1 MDKRIAMALPACLAA
16 FALLLTLAAGPLAVQ
31 QTLNGQSPGGAFWSI
46 QTPAGWR
53 PGDGLVL
60 VNHGYDA
67 EPIDTTPSLGP
78 AALRER
84 VLSQGLAL
92 AASSYRLRGWA
103 LFATAADHRELL
115 RDFRN
120 RVGEPGPVWVAG
132 GSMGGLVALQQA
144 EQGDLGVVGA
154 YAICA
159 PLAGSAVWDLA
170 ADLRLVYDSLCD
182 DVSGGSL
189 PRGPEPYPWLLPPGA
204 VSGSGVPLG
213 LSAELL
219 FNVSR
224 CFGINVPPWA
234 ESSGMRDRL
243 RRFTA
248 ATGVG
253 REFLLENLYYGTF
266 ALTDLVHDPGKLARR
281 AALDNRFVDYGDA
294 QINARIRRIASE
306 PVERYAL
313 KRAYT
318 PGLGLGAVKLLTT
331 HTSGDGLVVP
341 GHARA
346 LEGRVPM
353 AQWSRAWVVEAEG
366 SHCGYSDPEL
376 VAGWDALYAWTRGT
390 AAKPDPAALQARC
403 GSLRAGGLA
412 GDCRYAELPANL
424 APVSAQIRDRR
435 LPTANI
441 AATSSELWYDP
452 TRPGEG
458 WLIEALHEGRALV
471 VWFTYPAP
479 GADAEQR
486 WLVGVARVLD
496 EGLVVE
502 TLQETRGGRFGD
514 DHDPLAVQRLDYGRL
529 EFAQTGCGRAQL
541 AWQGGAVSDT
551 GRRDLIRLSRLW
563 DQRCPGDPAGVG
575 SPRYPASLNGT
586 WYDPV
591 RDGEG
596 LVVQVQDD
604 GPALIAWF
612 TYDEAGRQR
621 WAYGTYDPARDAFP
635 LLRPTGARFGA
646 AFHPAQVLQQP
657 FGLARLSVLPDQ
669 RLRLDWTG
677 PGGQALTRTMGR
689 LTRPLGI

>member
-1 MDKRIAMALPACLAA
+1 MGALGLLIGLAA
-16 FALLLTLAAGPLAVQ
+16 PLAAQ
-31 QTLNGQSPGGAFWSI
+31 QTLNGQSPGGAYWTI

-67 EPIDTTPSLGP
+67 AAIDTTPSLGP

-103 LFATAADHRELL
+103 LFATAADHRQLL
-115 RDFRN
+115 ADFRQ
-120 RVGEPGPVWVAG
+120 RVGAPGPVWVAG

-159 PLAGSAVWDLA
+159 PLAGSTVWDLA
-170 ADLRLVYDSLCD
+170 ADIRLVYDALCD
-182 DVSGGSL
+182 EVSGGSL

-204 VSGSGVPLG
+204 VSSSTVPLG

-219 FNVSR
+219 VNVSR

-253 REFLLENLYYGTF
+253 REFLLENLYYATF
-266 ALTDLVHDPGKLARR
+266 ALSDLVYDPAKLGRR

-294 QINARIRRIASE
+294 ALNAQVRRIGSE

-318 PGLGLGAVKLLTT
+318 PGLGIGAVKLLST

-346 LEGRVPM
+346 LESRVPA
-353 AQWSRAWVVEAEG
+353 AQWARAMVLEAEG

-390 AAKPDPAALQARC
+390 AAKPDAAALQGRC
-403 GSLRAGGLA
+403 AALRAAGLG
-412 GDCRYAELPANL
+412 GDCRYAELPATL
-424 APVSAQIRDRR
+424 ASVSAQIRDRR
-435 LPTANI
+435 LPTANV
-441 AATSSELWYDP
+441 AATSSGLWYDP
-452 TRPGEG
+452 TRNGEG
-458 WLIEALHEGRALV
+458 WLIEALPDGRAWV

-479 GADAEQR
+479 GEAAEQR
-486 WLVGVARVLD
+486 WLVGVGRVLD

-502 TLQETRGGRFGD
+502 TLQETRGGRFGA
-514 DHDPLAVQRLDYGRL
+514 DHDPLAVQRIDYGRL
-529 EFAQTGCGRAQL
+529 DFVQTGCGRAQL
-541 AWQGGAVSDT
+541 AWQGSTPADR
-551 GRRDLIRLSRLW
+551 GRRNLVRLSRLA
-563 DQRCPGDPAGVG
+563 DQRCPGEVAGSG
-575 SPRYPASLNGT
+575 SPRFPAIVNGT
-586 WYDPV
+586 WYDPA

-596 LVVQVQDD
+596 LVVQAQDD
-604 GPALIAWF
+604 GTALIAWF
-612 TYDEAGRQR
+612 TYDETGRQR
-621 WAYGTYDPARDAFP
+621 WLYGTHDPVSDRFP

-646 AFHPAQVLQQP
+646 AFDPTQVQQLP
-657 FGLARLSVLPDQ
+657 FGYARLRMWSEQ
-669 RLRLDWTG
+669 RLQLEWVGPTG
-677 PGGQALTRTMGR
+677 QTLTRPFER

>member
-1 MDKRIAMALPACLAA
+1 MGALGLLIGLAA
-16 FALLLTLAAGPLAVQ
+16 PLAAQ
-31 QTLNGQSPGGAFWSI
+31 QTLNGQSPGGAYWTI

-67 EPIDTTPSLGP
+67 AAIDTTPSLGP

-103 LFATAADHRELL
+103 LFATAADHRQLL
-115 RDFRN
+115 ADFRQ
-120 RVGEPGPVWVAG
+120 RVGAPGPVWVAG

-159 PLAGSAVWDLA
+159 PLAGSTVWDLA
-170 ADLRLVYDSLCD
+170 ADIRLVYDALCD
-182 DVSGGSL
+182 EVSGGSL

-204 VSGSGVPLG
+204 VSSSTVPLG

-219 FNVSR
+219 VNVSR

-253 REFLLENLYYGTF
+253 REFLLENLYYATF
-266 ALTDLVHDPGKLARR
+266 ALSDLVYDPAKLGRR

-294 QINARIRRIASE
+294 ALNAQVRRIGSE

-318 PGLGLGAVKLLTT
+318 PGLGIGAVKLLST

-346 LEGRVPM
+346 LESRVPA
-353 AQWSRAWVVEAEG
+353 AQWARAMVLEAEG

-390 AAKPDPAALQARC
+390 AAKPDAAALQGRC
-403 GSLRAGGLA
+403 RQLAAAGLGGRCA
-412 GDCRYAELPANL
+412 YADVPANL
-424 APVSAQIRDRR
+424 APVGAQIRDRR
-435 LPTANI
+435 LPAAAI
-441 AATSSELWYDP
+441 AATSSGLWYDP
-452 TRPGEG
+452 TRSGEG
-458 WLIEALHEGRALV
+458 WLIEALGEGQALV
-471 VWFTYPAP
+471 LWFTFPAP

-486 WLVGVARVLD
+486 WMIGVGCVLD

-514 DHDPLAVQRLDYGRL
+514 AHDPQAVQRIDYGRL
-529 EFAQTGCGRAQL
+529 DFAQTGCGRAQL
-541 AWQGGAVSDT
+541 AWQGATASDS
-551 GRRDLIRLSRLW
+551 GRRNLIRLTRLW
-563 DQRCPGDPAGVG
+563 DQRCPGASPGSGSSAFPAG
-575 SPRYPASLNGT
+575 LNGT
-586 WYDPV
+586 WHNPA

-604 GPALIAWF
+604 GVALLVWF

-621 WAYGTYDPARDAFP
+621 WVYGSYEAATQRFA
-635 LLRPTGARFGA
+635 LLRPVGARFGA
-646 AFHPAQVLQQP
+646 LFDPAQVDQRA
-657 FGLARLSVLPDQ
+657 FGHARLHPLPDS

-677 PGGQALTRTMGR
+677 PEGQTLTRTYGR
-689 LTRPLGI
+689 LTRPLGL

>member
-1 MDKRIAMALPACLAA
+1 MDKRIAGTFRGIAGAL
-16 FALLLTLAAGPLAVQ
+16 ALLSGLAVAPLGAQ
-31 QTLNGQSPGGAFWSI
+31 QTLNGQSPGGANWTI
-46 QTPAGWR
+46 QTPPGWR
-53 PGDGLVL
+53 PGNGLVL

-67 EPIDTTPSLGP
+67 EPIDQTPSLGP

-84 VLSQGLAL
+84 VLGQGMAL
-92 AASSYRLRGWA
+92 AASSYRMRGWA

-115 RDFRN
+115 ADFKARL
-120 RVGEPGPVWVAG
+120 GEPGPVYVAG
-132 GSMGGLVALQQA
+132 GSLGGLVALQQA

-159 PLAGSAVWDLA
+159 PAAGTVVWDLA
-170 ADLRLVYDSLCD
+170 ADIRLVYDALCD

-204 VSGSGVPLG
+204 VSGSAVPLA

-234 ESSGMRDRL
+234 ESSGMRERL
-243 RRFTA
+243 QRFTA
-248 ATGVG
+248 VTGVG
-253 REFLLENLYYGTF
+253 REFLLENLYYATF
-266 ALTDLVHDPGKLARR
+266 AMTDLVLDPAKLDRR

-294 QINARIRRIASE
+294 DINARIRRIGSE

-318 PGLGLGAVKLLTT
+318 PGLGIGTVKLLTT

-346 LEGRVPM
+346 LEGRVPA
-353 AQWSRAWVVEAEG
+353 AQWARAIVVEAEG
-366 SHCGYSDPEL
+366 THCGYSDPEL
-376 VAGWDALYAWTRGT
+376 VAGWDGLYAWTRGS
-390 AAKPDPAALQARC
+390 AAKPDAAALQSRC
-403 GSLRAGGLA
+403 EGLRAGGLS
-412 GDCRYAELPANL
+412 GDCRYAEVPANL

-435 LPTANI
+435 LPTANV
-441 AATSSELWYDP
+441 AATSSGLWYDP
-452 TRPGEG
+452 TRNGEG
-458 WLIEALHEGRALV
+458 WLIEALPDGRALV

-479 GADAEQR
+479 GATAEQR
-486 WLVGVARVLD
+486 WMVGVGRVLD

-502 TLQETRGGRFGD
+502 TLQETRGGRFGA
-514 DHDPLAVQRLDYGRL
+514 DHDPLAVQRIDYGRL
-529 EFAQTGCGRAQL
+529 DFAQTGCGRAQL
-541 AWQGGAVSDT
+541 AWQGSATADR
-551 GRRDLIRLSRLW
+551 GRRNLVRLSRLA
-563 DQRCPGDPAGVG
+563 DQRCPGELAGIG
-575 SPRYPASLNGT
+575 SPRFPASVNGT
-586 WYDPV
+586 WYDPA

-596 LVVQVQDD
+596 LVVQAQDD

-612 TYDEAGRQR
+612 TYDETGRQR
-621 WAYGTYDPARDAFP
+621 WAYGTYDPASDRF
-635 LLRPTGARFGA
+635 LLQRPTGARFGA
-646 AFHPAQVLQQP
+646 AFDPAQVVQQP
-657 FGLARLSVLPDQ
+657 FGSARLSVLPDQ

-677 PGGQALTRTMGR
+677 PTGQTLTRTMGR